1 MCPDGCIHSQYEYG
15 GLDPD
20 LSRPVGKYTMDM
32 WQRLGIAQA
41 TMEYPNLLIFDE
53 PMNGLDNQGVKP
65 IRSVLP
71 SSKEKDVIII
81 LASHCKEDIAHL
93 CGEVYEMD
101 ADILAKKSANI
112 LKHQNA
118 TTFAYRLWGGR
129 HDQPI

>member
-53 PMNGLDNQGVKP
+53 PMNSLIMSGRIITEENVRIAKEQVIWEIANTNNKKLINTGM
-65 IRSVLP
+65 RSAA
-71 SSKEKDVIII
+71 VI
-81 LASHCKEDIAHL
+81 AVAE
-93 CGEVYEMD
+93 
-101 ADILAKKSANI
+101 
-112 LKHQNA
+112 
-118 TTFAYRLWGGR
+118 T
-129 HDQPI
+129 